1 MQCVC
6 VRRHGSRTENVIIR
20 SGYNAYPKISISCN
34 SNNPNSHRFACFSL
48 RKNSKNSLVKPKKRK
63 RTTTSSYPSQL
74 CKFSINEIY
83 SQTLD
88 LALLSP
94 FICSS
99 PPPSSIDRIIIYRPL
114 YTGYNKTLLVYE
126 SHRTET
132 RFFLETWLLR
142 LSSPFEPL

>member
-6 VRRHGSRTENVIIR
+6 VRRHETRTENVIIR
-20 SGYNAYPKISISCN
+20 SGYNTYPKISISCN

-63 RTTTSSYPSQL
+63 RTTSYPSQL

-88 LALLSP
+88 LALLSL

>member
-6 VRRHGSRTENVIIR
+6 VRRHETRTENVIIR
-20 SGYNAYPKISISCN
+20 SGYNTYPKISISCN

-63 RTTTSSYPSQL
+63 RTTSYPSQL